1 MPIHLNVDHEA
12 QLMTATAEGDITKT
26 EFEEFLYETVNE
38 NTGAYRKHFDG
49 RFATT
54 HMDPQDIFDFGL
66 RMKARHDVDE
76 RTGPLAVVM
85 GPEHYELV
93 SRVLGMLA
101 TAKRPMCLFE
111 DLDAAHKWLASSG
124 VRDWVPRR

>member
-1 MPIHLNVDHEA
+1 MPIRLTVDHDA
-12 QLMTATAEGDITKT
+12 RLMTAVAEGDVTKL
-26 EFEEFLYETVNE
+26 EFEEFLYATVSE
-38 NTGAYRKHFDG
+38 NTGGYRKLFDG

-54 HMDPQDIFDFGL
+54 HMPAQDVFDFGL
-66 RMKARHDVDE
+66 RMKARHAIE

-85 GPEHYELV
+85 GPQHYELV

-111 DLDAAHKWLASSG
+111 EADAARKWLESDG
-124 VRDWVPRR
+124 VRDWNSQP

>member
-1 MPIHLNVDHEA
+1 
-12 QLMTATAEGDITKT
+12 MTATAEGEITKV
-26 EFEEFLYETVNE
+26 EFEEFLYATVNE
-38 NTGAYRKHFDG
+38 NTGGYRKLFDG

-54 HMDPQDIFDFGL
+54 HMDPQDVFDFGL
-66 RMKARHDVDE
+66 RMKARHGIE

-85 GPEHYELV
+85 QPHHYDLV

-111 DLDAAHKWLASSG
+111 DLDAARKWLESDLVRGWSSQA
-124 VRDWVPRR
+124 